1 MVMDFEPSA
10 VAWQLVRPANP
21 RPVKPIPTSEVLIAV
36 AVIAAIAL
44 LLGTG
49 FMLGRMQQRR
59 NGRRLTKSKQV
70 KKRIDSRDVQGQRR
84 NLRLVSPKK
93 R

>member
-1 MVMDFEPSA
+1 MVIDLEPSA

-21 RPVKPIPTSEVLIAV
+21 RPVKPIPPSEVLIAL
-36 AVIAAIAL
+36 AVIAAITL

-59 NGRRLTKSKQV
+59 TARGRVKTKPV
-70 KKRIDSRDVQGQRR
+70 RKRMDSGDVQNQRR